1 MSFSIG
7 EFSELVDI
15 PSSTLR
21 FYEKEGLIT
30 PERNKNNLR
39 TYSEEDAN
47 WLKFLLHLK
56 GAGLSIEE
64 LKQYTIWRAAG
75 NSTISERLNML
86 KEKKVILEQEI
97 ENLQKNLDT
106 VVRKIGIYE
115 EKMAKRDV

>member
-30 PERNKNNLR
+30 PERDKNNLR
-39 TYSEEDAN
+39 TYSQEDAN

-75 NSTISERLNML
+75 DSTISERLNML
-86 KEKKVILEQEI
+86 KEKKIVLEQEI

-115 EKMAKRDV
+115 EKITKRDV